1 MTYSSPTAFRFI
13 VVEFFYR
20 KVSSISQH
28 TKISRLS
35 RITQSNNNKIK
46 IYKEFVFFFIKRV
59 IENAPKKIKV
69 NSKLCPKTIIFFYII
84 LLTETIILLYLFF
97 WLSPSVFLCI
107 SFLAIQNTNEK
118 VFFYFYVTLMYA
130 YLFSKK

>member
-46 IYKEFVFFFIKRV
+46 IYKEFVFFSLKGS
-59 IENAPKKIKV
+59 
-69 NSKLCPKTIIFFYII
+69 SKTHQKNKSKFEIMSKNNYIFLYYLYYSTNGDNNFALLI
-84 LLTETIILLYLFF
+84 LLIE
-97 WLSPSVFLCI
+97 S
-107 SFLAIQNTNEK
+107 
-118 VFFYFYVTLMYA
+118 
-130 YLFSKK
+130 